1 MQRVRYFTFVMLI
14 RMVQEKIP
22 RNTTFLMPSDRL
34 LSRPFLS
41 QVLEFL
47 SRHSITVP
55 LVFNYRQRLLCKQ
68 CFCASVQANHLIH

>member
-1 MQRVRYFTFVMLI
+1 
-14 RMVQEKIP
+14 
-22 RNTTFLMPSDRL
+22 MPSDRL

-55 LVFNYRQRLLCKQ
+55 LVFNYLIRLPNGTIVPSSHPPLG
-68 CFCASVQANHLIH
+68 

>member
-1 MQRVRYFTFVMLI
+1 MRYFTFVMLI

-55 LVFNYRQRLLCKQ
+55 LVFNYLIRLPNGTIVPSSHPPLG
-68 CFCASVQANHLIH
+68 